1 MACLCCY
8 CPCISIQVGD
18 WETSLGLLSAMRFD
32 FAVYLGKKA
41 DKNKNPNQTR
51 ESKKRKTD
59 EGAVVAYTTAVRAC
73 AAAGRPA
80 EAEALVLEMIQVGKT
95 GESGE
100 KWR

>member
-1 MACLCCY
+1 
-8 CPCISIQVGD
+8 
-18 WETSLGLLSAMRFD
+18 MRFD

-80 EAEALVLEMIQVGKT
+80 EAEALVLEMMQVKLVKVVKSG
-95 GESGE
+95 GEHGVKVLIVVRDRGGGGSGVFLVL
-100 KWR
+100 RF